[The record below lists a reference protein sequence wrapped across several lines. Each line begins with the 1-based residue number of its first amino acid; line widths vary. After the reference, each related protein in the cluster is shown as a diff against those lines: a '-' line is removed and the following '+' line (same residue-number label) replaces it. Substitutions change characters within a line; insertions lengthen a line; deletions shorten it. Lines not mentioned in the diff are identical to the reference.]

1 MNSDLLNHL
10 NLQQQQA
17 VTYNKGPLL
26 ILAGAGSGKT
36 RALTYRAAHFI
47 VEKKVDPSNI
57 LLVTF
62 TNKAAQEIKE
72 RIRKLITHYSLSR
85 RYAEDPRFFTS
96 GLITPYAGTFHSF
109 CAKILRKEGKYLGIP
124 ISYLI
129 YDTNDQQ
136 HLIKE
141 VMQKLEIS
149 SQRFKPYSILTTISS
164 AKNELIGPSEYS
176 NYAKGYFQETVA
188 RTYLLYQNLLR
199 KYDALDFDDLIF
211 KTVELFEKEPAV
223 LEKYQNLFH
232 YILVDEYHDTN
243 KAQYEL
249 TKFLVQKKKNLTV
262 VADCSQSIYGWRG
275 ANFRNVLNLKKDF
288 PNLKTINLE
297 QNYRS
302 KQRILDAA
310 HAVISNNTTHPVLKL
325 WTKNKQGEKIKLFEA
340 KSEKDEA
347 AFIVN
352 EISRQ
357 AFSLAGSRSGQR
369 LPRQSSYSN
378 SSYSNFAVLY
388 RTNAQSRVLEE
399 TLLHSSIPY
408 VLVGGVRFY
417 ERKEIKDCLAYLRFL
432 VNPKDKISLKRI
444 EKLGK
449 KRLKKFLELHKK
461 ISPKTGLAL
470 NEKHTTI
477 KLLNKILKKT
487 NYWDLFNKKNEK
499 DLARIENI
507 KELFSVAVEFPD
519 FNEFLENV
527 ALVEQEQSS
536 KNQINLRKTEKKNAV
551 TLMTMHSAKGLEFK
565 TVFMV
570 GMEEGLF
577 PHSRSLMEKEEL
589 EEERRLAYV
598 GITRAKEKLYLSYS
612 LRRLYFGV
620 RHFNQSS
627 RFITEIPKNLIEFI
641 YSR

>member
-1 MNSDLLNHL
+1 MSSLLKHL
-10 NLQQQQA
+10 NPQQQKA
-17 VTYNKGPLL
+17 VTHEGSPLL

-36 RALTYRAAHFI
+36 RALIYRAVYMI
-47 VEKKVDPSNI
+47 LGKKVNPENI

-62 TNKAAQEIKE
+62 TNKAAGEMKE
-72 RIRKLITHYSLSR
+72 RIKKLVNHQPPFAS
-85 RYAEDPRFFTS
+85 
-96 GLITPYAGTFHSF
+96 TFHSF
-109 CAKILRKEGKYLGIP
+109 CARILRKEGKYLGIP

-129 YDTNDQQ
+129 YDTNDQRD
-136 HLIKE
+136 LIKE

-149 SQRFKPYSILTTISS
+149 PQRFKPYSILATISS

-188 RTYLLYQNLLR
+188 RTYLLYQNFLR

-223 LEKYQNLFH
+223 LGKYQNHFH

-249 TKFLVQKKKNLTV
+249 TKLLATKRKNLTV

-288 PNLKTINLE
+288 PQLKTINLE

-302 KQRILDAA
+302 KQTILEAA

-325 WTKNKQGEKIKLFEA
+325 WTENDKGEKIKLYEA

-347 AFIVN
+347 NFIVN
-352 EISRQ
+352 EIHR
-357 AFSLAGSRSGQR
+357 SLTINH
-369 LPRQSSYSN
+369 QSSYSH
-378 SSYSNFAVLY
+378 FAVLY
-388 RTNAQSRVLEE
+388 RTNAQSRVLVEA
-399 TLLHSSIPY
+399 LLQTGIPY
-408 VLVGGVRFY
+408 VLIGGVRFY
-417 ERKEIKDCLAYLRFL
+417 ERKEIKDCLVYLRFL
-432 VNPKDKISLKRI
+432 ANPKDKVSFKRI

-449 KRLKKFLELHKK
+449 RRLKKFLELQKK
-461 ISPKTGLAL
+461 LKP
-470 NEKHTTI
+470 EKHTTTE
-477 KLLNKILKKT
+477 LLDKVLKKT
-487 NYWDLFNKKNEK
+487 NYWSLFNEK
-499 DLARIENI
+499 DEKDLLRIENI
-507 KELFSVAVEFPD
+507 KELFSVAAEFP
-519 FNEFLENV
+519 NLTEFLENV
-527 ALVEQEQSS
+527 ALVEQEHLPTGTTRQSL
-536 KNQINLRKTEKKNAV
+536 KNRERKNAV
-551 TLMTMHSAKGLEFK
+551 TLMTMHAAKGLEFQ

-598 GITRAKEKLYLSYS
+598 GITRAKENLFLTHSR
-612 LRRLYFGV
+612 RRLYFGI
-620 RHFNQSS
+620 RNFNQIS
-627 RFITEIPKNLIEFI
+627 RFITEIPNNLLEFI
-641 YSR
+641 YHDHS

>member
-1 MNSDLLNHL
+1 MALSLLEDLNSD
-10 NLQQQQA
+10 QKRA
-17 VTYNKGPLL
+17 VNYEKGPLL

-36 RALTYRAAHFI
+36 KALIYRTAYMI
-47 VEKKVDPSNI
+47 LKKNVDPSNI

-62 TNKAAQEIKE
+62 TNKAAGEMKE
-72 RIRKLITHYSLSR
+72 RIKQLFNYTLPARNATQSVAGGDARRYSL
-85 RYAEDPRFFTS
+85 
-96 GLITPYAGTFHSF
+96 PYAGTFHSL

-129 YDTNDQQ
+129 YDTNDQRD
-136 HLIKE
+136 LIKE
-141 VMQKLEIS
+141 IMQKLEIS

-164 AKNELIGPSEYS
+164 AKNELIAPDEYS
-176 NYAKGYFQETVA
+176 NYARGYFQETVA
-188 RTYLLYQNLLR
+188 RAYLLYQNLLR

-211 KTVELFEKEPAV
+211 KTVELFEKESAV

-243 KAQYEL
+243 RAQYKL
-249 TKFLVQKKKNLTV
+249 TNLLAKKKQNLTV

-288 PNLKTINLE
+288 PQLKTINLE

-302 KQRILDAA
+302 KQTILDAA

-340 KSEKDEA
+340 KSEKHEA
-347 AFIVN
+347 NFIIN

-357 AFSLAGSRSGQR
+357 AFSLAGSRSPQNAGPGQ
-369 LPRQSSYSN
+369 SASYSD
-378 SSYSNFAVLY
+378 FAILY
-388 RTNAQSRVLEE
+388 RTNAQSRILEE

-408 VLVGGVRFY
+408 VLIGGVRFY
-417 ERKEIKDCLAYLRFL
+417 ERKEIKDCLAYLRL
-432 VNPKDKISLKRI
+432 LINPKDKISLKRI

-449 KRLKKFLELHKK
+449 KRLKKFLELQKK
-461 ISPKTGLAL
+461 ISPKVGLVSIQ
-470 NEKHTTI
+470 KYTTI

-487 NYWDLFNKKNEK
+487 NYWDLFNKKSEK

-507 KELFSVAVEFPD
+507 KELFSVAVEFPN

-527 ALVEQEQSS
+527 VLVEQEQLS
-536 KNQINLRKTEKKNAV
+536 KTQASLQNREKKNAV

-598 GITRAKEKLYLSYS
+598 GITRAKEKLYLTYS
-612 LRRLYFGV
+612 LRRLYFGT

-627 RFITEIPKNLIEFI
+627 RFITEIPKNLIEFL
-641 YSR
+641 